1 MNEKVFIVGAGGHA
15 RSLMALLDHNNIRPE
30 GVYDNSYDP
39 EIVEV
44 IHKTAVKGKIAQL
57 PEDGK
62 IIISY
67 GDLSQREGL
76 FKAYEDRI
84 NKENLIH
91 PSAIIE
97 INTDLG
103 EANQIFGNVIINA
116 YSKIGNNN
124 IINTGCI
131 IEHENIIGDH
141 CHISIGA
148 VLGGRVKIGDRC
160 FIGAGATVIDKIKIC
175 DDVTIGANATVI
187 KDIDSPGTYVGNPV
201 RKIK

>member
-1 MNEKVFIVGAGGHA
+1 MNEKVFILGAGGHT
-15 RSLMALLDHNNIRPE
+15 RSLMALLAHNNILPE
-30 GVYDNSYDP
+30 GIYDDSFDP
-39 EIVEV
+39 EIVEI

-57 PEDGK
+57 PEVGK

-67 GDLSQREGL
+67 GDLKQRARL
-76 FKAYEDRI
+76 YKAYKERI
-84 NKENLIH
+84 MKENLIH

-97 INTDLG
+97 INTELG

-116 YSKIGNNN
+116 YSIIGKNN

-131 IEHENIIGDH
+131 IEHENEIGDN
-141 CHISIGA
+141 CHISIGS

-160 FIGAGATVIDKIKIC
+160 FIGAGATVIDKISIC
-175 DDVTIGANATVI
+175 DDVILGANATVI
-187 KDIDSPGTYVGNPV
+187 NDIDSPGTYVGNPV